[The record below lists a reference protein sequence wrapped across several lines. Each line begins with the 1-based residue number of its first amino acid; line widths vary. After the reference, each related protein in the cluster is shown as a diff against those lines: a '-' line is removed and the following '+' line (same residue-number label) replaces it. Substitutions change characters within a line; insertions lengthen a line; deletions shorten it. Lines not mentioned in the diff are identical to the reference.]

1 MGDAVSRYV
10 ALLRGINL
18 GSRTIKM
25 DALRQV
31 CEAQGLDHVRTVLAS
46 GNVVFDSKT
55 GSPAAVRAKLEA
67 ALKAAFGFE
76 VHVIVRRAGEIQA
89 LVEGDPFKGVKMTP
103 KTRLYVTFLSEP
115 ARPKLKIPKKTV
127 LEDFEIIRVSQGQ
140 VCTVLGPKA
149 ASTDALDFLEKIFGK
164 NITTRNWN
172 TIQKIHALMQSL

>member
-1 MGDAVSRYV
+1 MSRYV

-18 GSRTIKM
+18 GGRTIKM

-31 CEAQGLDHVRTVLAS
+31 FEAQGFNHVRTVLAS
-46 GNVVFDSKT
+46 GNVVFDSKS

-67 ALKAAFGFE
+67 ALQAAFEFE
-76 VHVIVRRAGEIQA
+76 VHVIVRSAGEMKS
-89 LVEGDPFKGVKMTP
+89 LVDGDPFKGVKMTP

-115 ARPKLKIPKKTV
+115 AGPKLEIPGKTPP
-127 LEDFEIIRVSQGQ
+127 EDFEIIEVSQGQ

-149 ASTDALDFLEKIFGK
+149 ASTDALDFLEKKFGK